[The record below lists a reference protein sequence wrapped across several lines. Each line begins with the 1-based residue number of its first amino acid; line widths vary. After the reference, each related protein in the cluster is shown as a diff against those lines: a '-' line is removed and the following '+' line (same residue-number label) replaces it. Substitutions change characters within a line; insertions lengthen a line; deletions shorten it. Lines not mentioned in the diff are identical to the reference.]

1 MKLTKKQSSAKN
13 RERMAKKTR
22 KMNQKKGLHRKK
34 T

>member
-1 MKLTKKQSSAKN
+1 MTNKERKAKN

-22 KMNQKKGLHRKK
+22 KMNQKKGLHRKR

>member
-1 MKLTKKQSSAKN
+1 MTNKEKKAKN

>member
-1 MKLTKKQSSAKN
+1 MTNKERKAKN

>member
-1 MKLTKKQSSAKN
+1 MTNKQRKAKN